1 MNRESRWSEPW
12 LAQVIADQTKLNI
25 SKQDFTEITD
35 LIGKRAASHT
45 EVYEKLAYAEDRWGS
60 KAGYLKTCQV
70 ECPWPSIPR
79 RMIEGGKADEI
90 TCDVKKD
97 KWTYEDGPQG
107 CDEPYGRGY
116 QCIPPYTDPHGNWE
130 CSGQVTKPLNFRKP
144 NFFNSNR
151 LLTLVQALMQ
161 DMFINRHYK
170 SHSQNIL
177 FIQDMTMILSEMG
190 LIFPKNRKSRNTI
203 TTITDR
209 EQIIFTVMVTM
220 ATATMVMDMVTTAT
234 DMVMG
239 TMVMVMEFIAEIP
252 KMKQNLRE
260 VSDIIMVTSSKKY
273 EHINRQI
280 SKIFNRY
287 LHNYYAQFQEE
298 L

>member
-1 MNRESRWSEPW
+1 
-12 LAQVIADQTKLNI
+12 
-25 SKQDFTEITD
+25 
-35 LIGKRAASHT
+35 
-45 EVYEKLAYAEDRWGS
+45 
-60 KAGYLKTCQV
+60 
-70 ECPWPSIPR
+70 
-79 RMIEGGKADEI
+79 
-90 TCDVKKD
+90 
-97 KWTYEDGPQG
+97 
-107 CDEPYGRGY
+107 
-116 QCIPPYTDPHGNWE
+116 
-130 CSGQVTKPLNFRKP
+130 
-144 NFFNSNR
+144 
-151 LLTLVQALMQ
+151 MQ

-170 SHSQNIL
+170 SPSQNIL